1 MTQQS
6 HFYSSKDLLRV
17 SNSSKTI
24 ASADHI
30 FIMTQFCPSYS
41 WNQLPREASY
51 HQKTDQFQSFPLSH
65 AHSKISPP
73 APLES

>member
-17 SNSSKTI
+17 SNSSSKTI

-30 FIMTQFCPSYS
+30 FIMTQFFSSYCGTSFLEKPTRIAEIPSV
-41 WNQLPREASY
+41 PI
-51 HQKTDQFQSFPLSH
+51 FPSH
-65 AHSKISPP
+65 AHSKTSPR